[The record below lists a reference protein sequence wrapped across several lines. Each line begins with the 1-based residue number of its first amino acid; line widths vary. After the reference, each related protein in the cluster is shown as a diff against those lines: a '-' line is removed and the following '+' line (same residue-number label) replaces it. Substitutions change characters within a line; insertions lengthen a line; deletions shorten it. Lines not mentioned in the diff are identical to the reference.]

1 LTILKAEDGSVLGRT
16 LTEDNVENGEKQLNM
31 EKKKIIIMLF
41 LKHIFMGLQAAHEFL
56 LRD

>member
-1 LTILKAEDGSVLGRT
+1 M
-16 LTEDNVENGEKQLNM
+16 TEDNVENGEKQLNM